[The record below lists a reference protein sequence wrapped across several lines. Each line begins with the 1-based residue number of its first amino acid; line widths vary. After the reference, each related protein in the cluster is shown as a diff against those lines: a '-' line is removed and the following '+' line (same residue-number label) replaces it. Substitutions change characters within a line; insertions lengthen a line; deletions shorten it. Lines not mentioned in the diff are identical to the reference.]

1 MTGETCRDEDRR
13 RGVEIEIRWQCDRD
27 GVWWA
32 IFDTGERA
40 KLEDPRK
47 STDCATA

>member
-1 MTGETCRDEDRR
+1 MTGETPRDEDQRS
-13 RGVEIEIRWQCDRD
+13 GIEIEILWQHDRD

-40 KLEDPRK
+40 KLIEPWQL
-47 STDCATA
+47 C